1 MRGQCLVD
9 AVAADPR
16 TDGHVDT
23 DIDVRVTRS
32 SIFAMLMSASRRT
45 VKSPG

>member
-1 MRGQCLVD
+1 MSGQCLVD
-9 AVAADPR
+9 AVAADQR

-23 DIDVRVTRS
+23 DIDVRVTSS
-32 SIFAMLMSASRRT
+32 SIFAMLTSASSRT